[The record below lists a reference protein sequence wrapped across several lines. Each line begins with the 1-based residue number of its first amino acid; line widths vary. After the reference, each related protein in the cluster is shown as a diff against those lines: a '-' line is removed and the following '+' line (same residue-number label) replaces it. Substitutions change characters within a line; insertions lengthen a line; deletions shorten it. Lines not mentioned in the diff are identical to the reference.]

1 MVSSMEH
8 IFFFT
13 LLVLAT
19 LAFFGVINAFIV
31 PLFWAIA
38 LSILFEPLND
48 RIASAMGGRGG
59 LATTA
64 TILLILLSLVLPL
77 MMLGLV
83 VTDEVVRLIEAIED
97 GSIDPGAVVRWGKES
112 TPLLY
117 EYAARVG
124 IDTEGFNDKI
134 SEAALSSG
142 KWVASHALHLGQN
155 ALRFFVMLLLMFYLL
170 FFFLRDGHSIVD
182 RMVQILPL
190 GDARERR
197 LFERFAGVVRATVKG
212 TFVIAAI
219 QGLIGGIT
227 FALLDIRAA
236 ALWGVVMAILSL
248 LPAVGAV
255 LVWAPAAAV
264 LVASGDN
271 ISAMILVFVGVFVI
285 GLADNLLRPILVGR
299 DTKMPD
305 YLILLATLGGLALF
319 GISGMVIGPLIAAL
333 FITLWEM
340 FEESYGD
347 RDLEESRISV
357 AAGDDEEIDL
367 IPIPDDSVEMAVID
381 HSKDQGGEHPSH
393 PQA

>member
-8 IFFFT
+8 VFFFG
-13 LLVLAT
+13 LLALAT

-38 LSILFEPLND
+38 LAILFEPLND
-48 RIASAMGGRGG
+48 RIAAALKGRGG
-59 LATTA
+59 LASLF

-77 MMLGLV
+77 MLLGLI

-97 GSIDPGAVVRWGKES
+97 GSIDPGAAVRWARES
-112 TPLLY
+112 APLLF

-124 IDTEGFNDKI
+124 IEPDGLKEKLSG
-134 SEAALSSG
+134 AALTSG
-142 KWVASHALHLGQN
+142 QWIASHALNLGQN
-155 ALRFFVMLLLMFYLL
+155 ALRFMVMLLLMFYLL
-170 FFFLRDGHSIVD
+170 FFFLRDGHAIVE

-190 GDARERR
+190 GDARERQ
-197 LFERFAGVVRATVKG
+197 LFDRFAGVVRATVKG

-219 QGLIGGIT
+219 QGMIGGIT
-227 FALLDIRAA
+227 FALLDLRAA
-236 ALWGVVMAILSL
+236 TLWGVVMAILSL

-255 LVWAPAAAV
+255 LVWGPAAAV
-264 LVASGDN
+264 LIAGGDWV
-271 ISAMILVFVGVFVI
+271 SAAILVAVGIFVI

-340 FEESYGD
+340 FEQSYGD
-347 RDLEESRISV
+347 RDLEQLRGESL
-357 AAGDDEEIDL
+357 AADTTAIQTSPASTAPSEPVPAE
-367 IPIPDDSVEMAVID
+367 DSEP
-381 HSKDQGGEHPSH
+381 EHREPPPLS
-393 PQA
+393 